1 MAKEASSISS
11 KQYSHKGSYSWPG
24 HQLRIVQGTLYIE
37 RLLKGLEQSHYTSG
51 GKKRDK
57 HTGRSDLC
65 KVDVNVRFCT
75 ALQLM
80 GVGGKHAAVMAAF
93 LDLPDPHK

>member
-1 MAKEASSISS
+1 MVAK
-11 KQYSHKGSYSWPG
+11 Q
-24 HQLRIVQGTLYIE
+24 
-37 RLLKGLEQSHYTSG
+37 
-51 GKKRDK
+51 RDK